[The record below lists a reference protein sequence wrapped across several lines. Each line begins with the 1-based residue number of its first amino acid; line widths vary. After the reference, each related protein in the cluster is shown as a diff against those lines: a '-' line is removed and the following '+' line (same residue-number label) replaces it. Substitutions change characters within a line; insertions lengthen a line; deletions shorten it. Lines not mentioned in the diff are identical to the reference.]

1 MKIFKRKAIF
11 KVESEQLNPEEIAEP
26 NTAKEFLNRGMVF
39 YARKQYS
46 EAESDMLKAIS
57 LDRNYID
64 AHYSLGMIHKAQDK
78 KEEATQ
84 AFQQTLKLLDQEKN
98 EKNSTIDMLK
108 RLAKGH
114 INEITLGD
122 WDLEKE
128 VWKRSA

>member
-1 MKIFKRKAIF
+1 MKIFKRKEIF
-11 KVESEQLNPEEIAEP
+11 MVESEELNPEEFAEP
-26 NTAKEFLNRGMVF
+26 KTAKEYFNRGMAF
-39 YARKQYS
+39 YARNQYR
-46 EAESDMLKAIS
+46 EAENDMIKAIS

-64 AHYSLGMIHKAQDK
+64 AHYGLGMIRKAQDK

-84 AFQQTLKLLDQEKN
+84 AFQQTLELLDQEED
-98 EKNSTIDMLK
+98 EKNATIDMLK

-128 VWKRSA
+128 VWKRTE